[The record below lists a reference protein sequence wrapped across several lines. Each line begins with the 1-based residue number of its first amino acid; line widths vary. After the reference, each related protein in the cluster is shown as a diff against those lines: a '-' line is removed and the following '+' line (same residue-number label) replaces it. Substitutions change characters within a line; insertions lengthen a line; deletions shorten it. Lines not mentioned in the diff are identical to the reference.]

1 MSKLTLTDKDRDL
14 LALLSANARET
25 TAELARKLKLSRSTV
40 QARLERLE
48 KEGVIQGYGVHLSD
62 DYRQGLVRAHILI
75 TLAPKTLA
83 RITEELSDLPEVQSV
98 HSVSGSFDMIAMVA
112 AESISEL
119 DRVIDFIGGIKGV
132 ERTLSSVILSTRVE
146 R

>member
-1 MSKLTLTDKDRDL
+1 MTGKDRDL
-14 LALLSANARET
+14 LALLSVNARET

-40 QARLERLE
+40 QARLDRLE
-48 KEGVIQGYGVHLSD
+48 KEGVIRGYGVRLSD
-62 DYRQGLVRAHILI
+62 DYQEGLVRAHILI
-75 TLAPKTLA
+75 TLAPKTLS
-83 RITEELSDLPEVQSV
+83 RITEELSALPEVQSV
-98 HSVSGSFDMIAMVA
+98 HSVSGSFDMIAIVA